1 MRNSVRQDVLATTM
15 LTYRPAQPAD
25 ARLYFDWAN
34 DPDTRRQSF
43 HSDPISLETHTSWF
57 SRKLVDPNALL
68 LVFTDETKQPI
79 GQVRFERTP
88 VADMPDEI
96 IIGLSVDARQR
107 GKGLA
112 VDLLTQG
119 CRVCRDQWGAV
130 TIHAYIKPENQASVH
145 AFERAGF
152 RLSGESG
159 KFDNSDRTASGR
171 AASDK
176 PCLLYVNSQ

>member
-1 MRNSVRQDVLATTM
+1 M
-15 LTYRPAQPAD
+15 LTYRTAQPAD

-43 HSDPISLETHTSWF
+43 HSAPISLETHTSWF
-57 SRKLVDPNALL
+57 SRKLADPNALL
-68 LVFTDETKQPI
+68 LVFTDETKQPV

-96 IIGLSVDARQR
+96 IIGLSVDARHR

-112 VDLLTQG
+112 FQLITEG
-119 CRVCRDQWGAV
+119 CRVCRKEWGAV
-130 TIHAYIKPENQASVH
+130 TIHAYIKPENQASVR

-159 KFDNSDRTASGR
+159 KFDVSGR
-171 AASDK
+171 ATIGRTTPGGPTSVPDK

>member
-1 MRNSVRQDVLATTM
+1 M
-15 LTYRPAQPAD
+15 LTYRTAQPAD

-34 DPDTRRQSF
+34 DPDTRQQSF
-43 HSDPISLETHTSWF
+43 NSSPISLETHTGWF
-57 SRKLVDPNALL
+57 TRKLADPNALL
-68 LVFTDETKQPI
+68 LIFSSETGQVV

-96 IIGLSVDARQR
+96 IIGISVDAKQR

-112 VDLLTQG
+112 SQLIQKG
-119 CRVCRDQWGAV
+119 CAVCRKQWGIV
-130 TIHAYIKPENQASVH
+130 TIHAYIKPENEASVR

-152 RLSGESG
+152 RLSGKSG
-159 KFDNSDRTASGR
+159 KFGISGR
-171 AASDK
+171 ATSGHQT

>member
-1 MRNSVRQDVLATTM
+1 MIR
-15 LTYRPAQPAD
+15 LTYRPAKPAD

-43 HSDPISLETHTSWF
+43 NSAPISLETHIAWF
-57 SRKLVDPNALL
+57 TRKLVDPNALL
-68 LVFTDETKQPI
+68 LVFENESGKAV

-88 VADMPDEI
+88 VADMPDEVV
-96 IIGLSVDARQR
+96 IGLSVDTNQR

-112 VDLLTQG
+112 SQLIIQG
-119 CRVCRDQWGAV
+119 CAACRKRWGQV
-130 TIHAYIKPENQASVH
+130 TIHAYVKPENQASIR

-159 KFDNSDRTASGR
+159 KFVDVGSGQER
-171 AASDK
+171 PS
-176 PCLLYVNSQ
+176 LLYINSQ

>member
-1 MRNSVRQDVLATTM
+1 MRNSIRQDVLATTM
-15 LTYRPAQPAD
+15 LTYRTAQPAD

-43 HSDPISLETHTSWF
+43 HSAPISLETHTSWF
-57 SRKLVDPNALL
+57 SRKLADPNTLL
-68 LVFTDETKQPI
+68 LVFMDETKQPV

-96 IIGLSVDARQR
+96 IIGLSVDAHYR
-107 GKGLA
+107 GKGLSVQLIA
-112 VDLLTQG
+112 EG
-119 CRVCRDQWGAV
+119 CRVCRKQWGAV
-130 TIHAYIKPENQASVH
+130 TIHAYIKPENQASVR

-159 KFDNSDRTASGR
+159 KFDVSGR
-171 AASDK
+171 TTIGQ
-176 PCLLYVNSQ
+176 PCLLYINSQ